1 MYFDN
6 FNAALA
12 MGGHG
17 FYVWLAYAVTLAVIA
32 AVLIAPLRRRKRLLR
47 QLAVEQQ
54 RARGARV
61 AGES

>member
-12 MGGHG
+12 MGGRG

-61 AGES
+61 AGET